1 MSYDDKKTIN
11 YLAIIPARSGSNGI
25 KDKNVIKINDK
36 ECFRYTLE
44 PVQESNIDKIFFS
57 TDSLKYLNI
66 YKKYYSPE
74 KDVSFDYIRPDAISN
89 NKSTSNEYVDDCLNF
104 LKSKGYTINN
114 FVILQPTSLLR
125 TSDQINSIIDYHK
138 NHNYTNIKSISPVIQ
153 TPYYMIYNDNTM
165 VIPNNI
171 KNRQEQKEV
180 FILNGAYYVYSYAN
194 YINNII
200 SYITYNMTTLE
211 GLDLDDETDLLLIE
225 SILKN
230 KNK

>member
-1 MSYDDKKTIN
+1 MWREDDKTIN
-11 YLAIIPARSGSNGI
+11 YLAIIPARSGSKGI
-25 KDKNVIKINDK
+25 KNKNVIKINDK
-36 ECFRYTLE
+36 ESFRYTLE
-44 PVQESNIDKIFFS
+44 PLIESNIDKIFFS
-57 TDSLKYLNI
+57 TDSLEYLNI

-74 KDVSFDYIRPDAISN
+74 KDVSFDYIRPDVISDN
-89 NKSTSNEYVDDCLNF
+89 RSTTKEYIEDCLKF
-104 LKSKGYTINN
+104 LKSKGYKINN
-114 FVILQPTSLLR
+114 FIILQPTSLFR
-125 TSDQINSIIDYHK
+125 TCNQINSIIDYHK
-138 NHNYTNIKSISPVIQ
+138 SNNYNNVKSISPVIQ

-171 KNRQEQKEV
+171 KNRQEQKQV
-180 FILNGAYYVYSYAN
+180 FILNGAYYVYSYEK
-194 YINNII
+194 YINNIS